1 MSESLPENSF
11 GGVLRVVKLTSGEE
25 IIGMV
30 NEAYPDRISI
40 KLPARVETY
49 VVRDEKSELIEY
61 VKLTN
66 YLSNIRGY
74 EISLSRNVIVYMG
87 SPALELEKMYEI
99 FFMTMQTDS
108 KTTIAPMPDDMKFGH
123 EAGLQMLNDLFTNE
137 DFVNFVNDMIDSF
150 EAAEILIEDDD
161 IEEIEESEAE
171 SPVLDAPQE
180 EPPSPPK
187 PKKRRTMNPEIK
199 KLPFNPEGDP
209 KSAESWSD
217 DPKDYL

>member
-40 KLPARVETY
+40 KLPARIETY

-87 SPALELEKMYEI
+87 SPALELEKMYEV
-99 FFMTMQTDS
+99 FFMAMQTDS

-171 SPVLDAPQE
+171 SPVLDVPQE